1 MRVLIVED
9 EVLVRT
15 DLAQWLREAGYAV
28 EEAPNGR
35 AGLDRMRREVPDVV
49 LLDLRMP
56 IMDGYEFNIERL
68 KDPALSKVPIIRHIG
83 RGHPIGPACGDERQ
97 RFPVAVRNLR
107 DQTLT
112 HRRTAI
118 EARHLPSSPRFRR

>member
-1 MRVLIVED
+1 MIACVS
-9 EVLVRT
+9 EV
-15 DLAQWLREAGYAV
+15 ACAFG
-28 EEAPNGR
+28 GR
-35 AGLDRMRREVPDVV
+35 NRLQHQY
-49 LLDLRMP
+49 LLDVGEEGGTVHRA
-56 IMDGYEFNIERL
+56 ID
-68 KDPALSKVPIIRHIG
+68 HIG

-118 EARHLPSSPRFRR
+118 EARHLRRHRGFVDEHETRGFQSWLLGLQLLSRGSDIRPILLGRVQDFF